1 MTKKS
6 PISDISKIQQRAS
19 LLELRAMQK
28 QQKGNLVKA
37 KDLKVEA
44 MHLSVKMDQLNQD
57 LKNKRYRTLKMEK
70 VKVL

>member
-19 LLELRAMQK
+19 LLELRAMQA

-57 LKNKRYRTLKMEK
+57 LKK
-70 VKVL
+70 